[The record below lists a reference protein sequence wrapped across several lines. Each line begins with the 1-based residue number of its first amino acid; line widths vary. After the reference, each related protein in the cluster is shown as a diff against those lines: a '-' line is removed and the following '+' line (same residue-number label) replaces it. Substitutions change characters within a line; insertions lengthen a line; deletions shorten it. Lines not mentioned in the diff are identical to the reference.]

1 MSSAVVE
8 DKKYDETVYRY
19 RKPVINSDIIIAI
32 GSKLFIGET
41 YYGTIMKESESFYYI
56 QTHYSE
62 ELVEFMKESVMDK
75 VANKVLR
82 LVD

>member
-1 MSSAVVE
+1 MASAINE

-19 RKPVINSDIIIAI
+19 KKPVISSDIIITI

-41 YYGTIMKESESFYYI
+41 YYGTIVKESESFYYI

-62 ELVEFMKESVMDK
+62 ELVEFMKESVQDK
-75 VANKVLR
+75 LSNKVLR